1 MSVRTYDA
9 DSLPHSAAAMDLLS
23 DLFRQAGLRRKLLDL
38 RRLSDATA
46 LRFPCDKSIG
56 LHLLVQ
62 GEAFIHADG
71 LAAPLRLQAGDIAVM
86 ARGCCHVLSTQ
97 PVLDGMA
104 VEPIAPDDGRQALA
118 PSEADAAGAAAV
130 ISGAY
135 QLWNTPVHPFFSQ
148 MPGWFTVRAEALPR
162 FSALALAA
170 GLLVEESQRRELG
183 AESVLHGLLDVV
195 FVHLLRRMVE
205 DGGAAGA
212 GWSHAVRDP
221 QVRAA
226 LALMHGD
233 CAQPWSLETL
243 AQRAGL
249 SRTALAERFREAMG
263 DTPLSYLRT
272 LRMQRAMSLLSES
285 DATLEQVAR
294 QVGYQDAFGFS
305 KVFKRTVGESPREFR
320 RRDAAERSH
329 PWRFQAGPRADLQAG

>member
-1 MSVRTYDA
+1 
-9 DSLPHSAAAMDLLS
+9 MDLLS

-62 GEAFIHADG
+62 GEVFIHADG
-71 LAAPLRLQAGDIAVM
+71 LPAPLRLQAGDIAVM

-97 PVLDGMA
+97 PVLDGIA
-104 VEPIAPDDGRQALA
+104 VEPIGTGDGPQDGASS
-118 PSEADAAGAAAV
+118 PAGAGTAAV

-148 MPGWFTVRAEALPR
+148 MPGWFVIRAETLSR

-170 GLLVEESQRRELG
+170 GLLVEESQQRELG

-205 DGGAAGA
+205 DTGAAGA
-212 GWSHAVRDP
+212 GWSHAVRDA

-233 CAQPWSLETL
+233 CAHPWSLETL

-263 DTPLSYLRT
+263 DTPLNYLRT
-272 LRMQRAMSLLSES
+272 LRMQRAMSLLSET

-329 PWRFQAGPRADLQAG
+329 PWRFQAGAQAGLQAG